1 MRWANRLNMPYQQ
14 FINHYFPNN
23 AHAQA
28 HLAQHGGGVV
38 GGAGGAGG
46 AGVAGGGVAA
56 GGGAA
61 AGAAG
66 GTIVVYGAGGAGGG
80 AGGGAAG
87 GSGDVE
93 EDEDDDDGRRARA
106 ARSSARSQASRR
118 AEFERRVAAEAVR
131 VAGRRQRRQER
142 QEQEPLDQRSDGDLS
157 AIEVRRN
164 HTIWVNQLQLH
175 ELGLAPHPGP
185 EPASVAD
192 GGVGAADGAG
202 VGAADGAG
210 VGAADGA
217 GVGAADGG
225 VGSAD
230 GAGVGAA
237 DGAGVGAADGGVGSA
252 DGAGVGA
259 SGAASGT
266 GVGEIMAVPAR
277 MMRRRREVS
286 EHDYLEELMN
296 EYSHRHGGSKADLLQ
311 DVVSSELSDPVEI
324 LQQRVLSLMRV
335 QAPAQLAALYAEA
348 ADAAAVVDLATDAE
362 AREQQRRR
370 SGKRKVR
377 QGS

>member
-1 MRWANRLNMPYQQ
+1 M
-14 FINHYFPNN
+14 
-23 AHAQA
+23 
-28 HLAQHGGGVV
+28 
-38 GGAGGAGG
+38 
-46 AGVAGGGVAA
+46 
-56 GGGAA
+56 
-61 AGAAG
+61 
-66 GTIVVYGAGGAGGG
+66 
-80 AGGGAAG
+80 
-87 GSGDVE
+87 
-93 EDEDDDDGRRARA
+93 
-106 ARSSARSQASRR
+106 
-118 AEFERRVAAEAVR
+118 
-131 VAGRRQRRQER
+131 
-142 QEQEPLDQRSDGDLS
+142 DQRSDGDLS

-192 GGVGAADGAG
+192 GGVGAADGAGVGAADGAGIGAADGAGVGAADGGVGSADGAG

-266 GVGEIMAVPAR
+266 GVGAIMAVPAR

>member
-1 MRWANRLNMPYQQ
+1 M
-14 FINHYFPNN
+14 N
-23 AHAQA
+23 A
-28 HLAQHGGGVV
+28 
-38 GGAGGAGG
+38 
-46 AGVAGGGVAA
+46 
-56 GGGAA
+56 
-61 AGAAG
+61 
-66 GTIVVYGAGGAGGG
+66 
-80 AGGGAAG
+80 
-87 GSGDVE
+87 
-93 EDEDDDDGRRARA
+93 
-106 ARSSARSQASRR
+106 SA
-118 AEFERRVAAEAVR
+118 
-131 VAGRRQRRQER
+131 
-142 QEQEPLDQRSDGDLS
+142 L
-157 AIEVRRN
+157 
-164 HTIWVNQLQLH
+164 
-175 ELGLAPHPGP
+175 
-185 EPASVAD
+185 
-192 GGVGAADGAG
+192 
-202 VGAADGAG
+202 
-210 VGAADGA
+210 
-217 GVGAADGG
+217 
-225 VGSAD
+225 
-230 GAGVGAA
+230 
-237 DGAGVGAADGGVGSA
+237 DGGVGSA

>member
-46 AGVAGGGVAA
+46 AGAAGGGVAA

-230 GAGVGAA
+230 GAGVGA
-237 DGAGVGAADGGVGSA
+237 
-252 DGAGVGA
+252 